1 MNKYVKIGFA
11 VAAISSVVPAFADA
25 EAETEAVAEEEGVVG
40 WTPVAV
46 GLASPVQLPWG
57 SHKWDVFGLNLG
69 IIWSDAPK
77 MYGLDVTGI
86 ASATREDLQGAKV
99 SALCNWN
106 DKDVYGLRA
115 TVGGN
120 FCWGTEYGVDAGLFA
135 IRKVMWGVDVE
146 FVGSYQ
152 DEFHGVQLAGLAN
165 VSKDLAYGCG
175 IAIGCNWAPRMYG
188 FDLALFNY
196 TEELHGCQVGLVNF
210 ADYCPW
216 GFQIGLVNIIMSNQW
231 KVLPIVNGYF

>member
-1 MNKYVKIGFA
+1 MNKYIKLG
-11 VAAISSVVPAFADA
+11 VAAAALSAVVPAFAE
-25 EAETEAVAEEEGVVG
+25 EAEVEEEGAVG
-40 WTPVAV
+40 WTPVAIT
-46 GLASPVQLPWG
+46 LASPDQLPWG

-69 IIWSDAPK
+69 VIWTDAPK

-86 ASATREDLQGAKV
+86 ASATRDDLRGVKI

-106 DKDVYGLRA
+106 DADVYGLRT

-120 FCWGTEYGVDAGLFA
+120 FCWGTEYGVDVGLFA
-135 IRKVMWGVDVE
+135 VRNDMWGVDVE

-152 DEFHGVQLAGLAN
+152 DEFHGVQVAGLAN
-165 VSKDLAYGCG
+165 VSQKMCYGAG
-175 IAIGCNWAPRMYG
+175 IAIGCNWATSMYG

-196 TEELHGCQVGLVNF
+196 TKELHGCQLGVVNF

-216 GFQIGLVNIIMSNQW
+216 GFQIGIINIIMSNQW